1 MKMCALFKKKPPCKV
16 ELQMAESRRTLKKA
30 NQQLDDMKATL
41 DGETEWFLV
50 IESKEA
56 RERESGL
63 THKVEEVCTV
73 T

>member
-41 DGETEWFLV
+41 DGETDWFLV

>member
-1 MKMCALFKKKPPCKV
+1 
-16 ELQMAESRRTLKKA
+16 MAESRRTLKKA